1 MAKVLIVED
10 NELNMD
16 MLRRRLT
23 RAGFQVVTA
32 ADGAIAVSLAH
43 AERPDIILMDLS
55 LPVLDGWAATRLLK
69 ADPTLR
75 SVPVIALT
83 AHAMREDLLKAQ
95 EAGCD
100 DFDTKPVELSRLL
113 TKMAALLAH
122 KPHG

>member
-23 RAGFQVVTA
+23 RAGFQVVSA

-75 SVPVIALT
+75 AVPVIALT

-122 KPHG
+122 KPPG